1 MFRRLGTAILL
12 TTMMI
17 APAAADYDAALEARE
32 QAQREAARKA
42 AAQKQREMD
51 QQRAAAKAT
60 QESMMLAEKRKALG
74 TAANGKSDA
83 QVNQLYDAKVKRD
96 TAAAQS
102 AAQSAQKAMNDKQV
116 NDATKQVTGKSI
128 QEMQNMSDAELEKL
142 SRDLE
147 KKYAK

>member
-1 MFRRLGTAILL
+1 MLKRFGTAILL
-12 TTMMI
+12 TMLAI
-17 APAAADYDAALEARE
+17 GPAVADYDAAMEARE

-42 AAQKQREMD
+42 AAQKQREVD
-51 QQRAAAKAT
+51 QQRAAAKAK
-60 QESMMLAEKRKALG
+60 QDSMMLAEKRKALG
-74 TAANGKSDA
+74 PAANGKADA
-83 QVNQLYDAKVKRD
+83 EIDQLYDAKVKRD

-102 AAQSAQKAMNDKQV
+102 AMQSAQSKMGDKQL